1 MQLVFSILVALFG
14 LFSTYAQT
22 LQPLFAGHF
31 VWSLANAQVMLVE
44 TGILVS
50 GIAGVFSSSGLQLPA
65 WLSAIV
71 VDIDLFIQ
79 YFKPTWKK
87 TIAGTARVV
96 TKTLIVLS
104 FPVMLVCSLTAVS
117 CAGTP
122 CQQLANGIK
131 AVQEGEVL
139 AGVVC
144 ECISVDATAAAICKG
159 VAEGLVITEGAAK
172 DVYATYCSGSDA
184 GLKLSPKLRT
194 RADFDTYFAA
204 QGAKKASR

>member
-14 LFSTYAQT
+14 LFSAYVQT
-22 LQPLFAGHF
+22 IQPLFAGHF

-79 YFKPTWKK
+79 YFKPTWKR

-96 TKTLIVLS
+96 SKAPVALMITICTIVLIR
-104 FPVMLVCSLTAVS
+104 

-122 CQQLANGIK
+122 CQQLASGIK
-131 AVQEGEVL
+131 AVQEGEVI
-139 AGVVC
+139 AGVIC
-144 ECISVDATAAAICKG
+144 ECISVDPTAAAICK
-159 VAEGLVITEGAAK
+159 VAAEGLVITEGAAK
-172 DVYATYCSGSDA
+172 EIYAAYCSNEDA
-184 GLKLSPKLRT
+184 GMKLSPKLRT
-194 RADFDTYFAA
+194 RPQFDTYLADL
-204 QGAKKASR
+204 GAKKAAR